1 MRTAALAPPRQPI
14 LSKWLLTIVFII
26 TYWALNQPAQAGN
39 DAFKAR
45 KNLVGAWIGNVTV
58 LEPQT
63 SESFPTIFTFHRD
76 KTVLETKTTLT
87 ANSPLGPLLATPG
100 HGAWKKIGPK
110 TFAISFK
117 FYVQGGQ
124 GNPYFEGELVG
135 INNINY
141 TATIGESGKDLNA
154 TWTSALVDPGGT
166 VLFEGSGTFTGTRI
180 EVEGL

>member
-63 SESFPTIFTFHRD
+63 SESGVFQD
-76 KTVLETKTTLT
+76 
-87 ANSPLGPLLATPG
+87 S
-100 HGAWKKIGPK
+100 
-110 TFAISFK
+110 
-117 FYVQGGQ
+117 
-124 GNPYFEGELVG
+124 
-135 INNINY
+135 
-141 TATIGESGKDLNA
+141 
-154 TWTSALVDPGGT
+154 
-166 VLFEGSGTFTGTRI
+166 
-180 EVEGL
+180 